1 MNEKRYL
8 IRENNGRFNPR
19 LSNWIMNSEEIQIR
33 IRVYIGHKL
42 NVRRQVDENLVRS
55 DLLLKS

>member
-19 LSNWIMNSEEIQIR
+19 LSKLDHEQRRDPNSYTR
-33 IRVYIGHKL
+33 IDRKL
-42 NVRRQVDENLVRS
+42 NVRWVDENLVRS